1 MKWLRPYATLMLV
14 VSIIMIVTSFYMMEF
29 MPILYKLYTGI
40 EISPEK
46 MDKLTLVGNVF
57 IHEVRVISIFSSI
70 TFTVLLFVK
79 NIKQYLLLVAI
90 GLLVHFLFIAEIT
103 EYAIFKRVYK
113 LFLMLPLLWIFFD
126 YFKFKKENY
135 EKRVTHGFLY
145 LTLVFLIVPGLYA
158 PPFFSGI
165 QGWTIEIDK
174 KEPILIEGVFLVRQ
188 DGKEIRYTRGITNPI
203 NFLQRIDNFFINKH
217 PDKLE
222 ELLTFYENIYIKQY
236 STLKEGKIPSQVI
249 MGNFSY
255 PTHNPVGAFDYSS
268 FPPSSIKSIKIIR
281 KRYRW
286 NRELI
291 DEEILAS
298 KEW

>member
-14 VSIIMIVTSFYMMEF
+14 FSIIMFVTSFYMMEF

-249 MGNFSY
+249 MGSFSY

>member
-29 MPILYKLYTGI
+29 MPILYKLYSGI

-46 MDKLTLVGNVF
+46 MDKLTLFGNIF
-57 IHEVRVISIFSSI
+57 INEVRVISIFSSI

-79 NIKQYLLLVAI
+79 NIKQYLLLVVI

-188 DGKEIRYTRGITNPI
+188 DGKEIRYTRGISNPI

-249 MGNFSY
+249 MGSFSY